1 MLIVSYPFDVGI
13 DASQVLQARFA
24 HVAHRLKLAI
34 RQRFEVAYEIRA
46 PVPAPDNTYCNC
58 FFHNHHVL
66 PAGGIYIMIVTARLI
81 ASAGASVATVQR
93 TSSRHRV
100 DFSVLP
106 EKTRAITSRWSSLR
120 RQNRRQLF
128 SLLCL

>member
-1 MLIVSYPFDVGI
+1 MLIVSYRFDVGI

-81 ASAGASVATVQR
+81 ASPCASVSTLQ
-93 TSSRHRV
+93 TTTTPLLT
-100 DFSVLP
+100 DF
-106 EKTRAITSRWSSLR
+106 
-120 RQNRRQLF
+120 
-128 SLLCL
+128 